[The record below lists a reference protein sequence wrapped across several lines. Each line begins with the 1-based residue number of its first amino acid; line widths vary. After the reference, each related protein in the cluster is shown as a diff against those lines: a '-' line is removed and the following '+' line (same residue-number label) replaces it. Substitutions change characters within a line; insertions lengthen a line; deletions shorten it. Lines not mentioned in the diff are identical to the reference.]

1 MKNRIILILPYF
13 GKLPNFFPF
22 WLQSCVNNKDID
34 FLIITDNENL
44 EVSSYKNIFKV
55 TMTFD
60 DCRAIIEEKLNRRV
74 LLERPYKLCDYR
86 PLYGKIFEDYIE
98 GYEFGGFCD
107 CDMIFGDISKFI
119 TDEILNNYRFIGD
132 LGHLHI
138 QKANDPNFSKVLDST
153 YNREGL
159 SFWDALALPKNCT
172 LDELPYG
179 VPATYNKP

>member
-60 DCRAIIEEKLNRRV
+60 DCRAIIEEKLKRRV

-98 GYEFGGFCD
+98 GYEFWGFCD
-107 CDMIFGDISKFI
+107 CDMIFGDISKFTLI
-119 TDEILNNYRFIGD
+119 PQHYNLTLFISSWATFCCSGTYPKIRNYHSIHD
-132 LGHLHI
+132 
-138 QKANDPNFSKVLDST
+138 
-153 YNREGL
+153 
-159 SFWDALALPKNCT
+159 
-172 LDELPYG
+172 
-179 VPATYNKP
+179 